1 MRATLVA
8 STAALALAGALLA
21 RPSRADGM
29 IIKQP
34 GDHPSYRY
42 ELEPHLDLGFWRW
55 GWHPGV
61 GRDHFGD
68 PELGAGFRATIKIVD
83 PGFVPKIN
91 DSVGITFGADL
102 TGCPGGG
109 CAERFHVWLPVGLQW
124 NFYLTKEWNVFADF
138 GFSLR
143 IAGDSGA
150 YNGVHPDFFFM
161 GGARYQFTDKVAMTF
176 RIGYPFL
183 SAGVSFFG
191 G

>member
-1 MRATLVA
+1 MRATFVA
-8 STAALALAGALLA
+8 CTAALALAGALVA
-21 RPSRADGM
+21 RPSRADGL

-42 ELEPHLDLGFWRW
+42 ELEPHLNFGFWRW
-55 GWHPGV
+55 GWHKGPH
-61 GRDHFGD
+61 DNFGN

-91 DSVGITFGADL
+91 DTVGITFGADL
-102 TGCPGGG
+102 TGCPDY
-109 CAERFHVWLPVGLQW
+109 CSERFHVWLPIGLQW

-138 GFSLR
+138 GFSFR
-143 IAGDSGA
+143 FVGNSGA
-150 YNGVHPDFFFM
+150 YNGLYPDFFFM
-161 GGARYQFTDKVAMTF
+161 GGARYQFTDKVSLTL